1 LTCLATNAFYD
12 LAVLERLGRAAARWR
27 FAILAVWA
35 VLAVVGGVIGGGV
48 YDRTE
53 TVDDARGESGRVQ
66 ERLDELDP
74 EGELV
79 VAIIAGQDFF
89 ASTLVESA
97 TNVMYAIREI
107 PGVAE
112 VRDTYTGGGPMS
124 DDKQRS
130 VAIVELD
137 PDLEGDAALAVAD
150 QVTETLKTIQ
160 APEILVGGKLL
171 AERTFAEQAT
181 DDAVFGESIAL
192 VVLTAVLVLFLGGL
206 VAGLLPLAAALATI
220 AGSLLVLNALA
231 GVAAVSE
238 FAVNVVTLLG
248 LGLAVDYSLLMV
260 ARFREERA
268 ADPEASQEELLARTT
283 SGAGRAVL
291 VSGLAVGIALAA
303 LYVFADPVLS
313 AMSLGGGLAVATA
326 TLAGLTLVPA
336 LIAVAHRRIPPPGT
350 RTWVWR
356 RGRTP
361 GPGLLARL
369 AAFAQRRP
377 AAVAL
382 TVTAALVAL
391 SVPAF
396 GLDAANSDASSL
408 PADAQER
415 LVQES
420 LDRDFSIGAVE
431 PVIVLAERPD
441 AGLPARIGALGG
453 VTEITP
459 MDTLPKSVSG
469 FEVDPV
475 GSDDGARAQQ
485 LVRDIRAMDGSL
497 LVGGPAAE
505 LIDAK
510 DATRQRL
517 PLALIVVFVPTAL
530 LLFALTRSVL
540 VPLKAIVLNL
550 LTLLA
555 TLGVL
560 VLVFPGALDVTTPLL
575 LFMFIFGLS
584 MDYEVFLLAR
594 IKEEW
599 DRGTGSDRAASDRA
613 VLAGITAS
621 GPVVTLAALS
631 IGIVFAGFAIGQLAE
646 VRQIGVGMTVA
657 VLLDVTVVRGLLLPA
672 TMSLLGDRN
681 WWPGGDTR
689 EGRRMV

>member
-1 LTCLATNAFYD
+1 
-12 LAVLERLGRAAARWR
+12 VLERVGRAAARWR
-27 FAILAVWA
+27 VAILAVWA
-35 VLAVVGGVIGGGV
+35 VLAVVGGVLGGGV

-53 TVDDARGESGRVQ
+53 TVHDARGESARTQGI
-66 ERLDELDP
+66 LDELDP

-79 VAIIAGQDFF
+79 VAVIAGQDFF
-89 ASTLVESA
+89 ASGLVESA
-97 TNVMYAIREI
+97 TQAMYAIREI

-112 VRDTYTGGGPMS
+112 VRDAYTAGGPIG
-124 DDKQRS
+124 DDKERS
-130 VAIVELD
+130 LAIVELD
-137 PDLEGDAALAVAD
+137 PKLEGDAALAVAD
-150 QVTETLKTIQ
+150 RVTETLRTIQ

-181 DDAVFGESIAL
+181 EDAVFGESIAL
-192 VVLTAVLVLFLGGL
+192 VVLAAVLVLFGGGL

-231 GVAAVSE
+231 GAVAVSE

-268 ADPEASQEELLARTT
+268 ADPDAAPAELLARTT
-283 SGAGRAVL
+283 SAAGGAVL

-303 LYVFADPVLS
+303 LYAFADPVLS
-313 AMSLGGGLAVATA
+313 AMALGGGLAVGTA
-326 TLAGLTLVPA
+326 MLAALTLVPA
-336 LIAVAHRRIPPPGT
+336 LIAVAHRRIPAPGT

-382 TVTAALVAL
+382 TVAAALIAL
-391 SVPAF
+391 SVPAL

-408 PADAQER
+408 PESAQER
-415 LVQES
+415 RVQES

-431 PVIVLAERPD
+431 PTTVLSERPRE
-441 AGLPARIGALGG
+441 GLPARIGALGG
-453 VTEITP
+453 VTEVTP
-459 MDTLPKSVSG
+459 MDKLPPTVAG

-475 GSDDGARAQQ
+475 GSDDGERAQQ
-485 LVRDIRAMDGSL
+485 LVRDIRAMDGTL

-510 DATRQRL
+510 DSTRQRL
-517 PLALIVVFVPTAL
+517 PLALAVVFVPTAL

-560 VLVFPGALDVTTPLL
+560 VLLFPGPLDLTTPLL

-599 DRGTGSDRAASDRA
+599 DRRTGDGRAANDRA

-631 IGIVFAGFAIGQLAE
+631 IGIVFAGFALGELTE
-646 VRQIGVGMTVA
+646 VREIGVGMTLA

-681 WWPGGDTR
+681 WWPGAHARKSG
-689 EGRRMV
+689 RMV

>member
-1 LTCLATNAFYD
+1 
-12 LAVLERLGRAAARWR
+12 VLERLGRVAARWR
-27 FAILAVWA
+27 IAILAVWA
-35 VLAVVGGVIGGGV
+35 VLAVVGGVFGGGV

-53 TVDDARGESGRVQ
+53 SVDDARGESARVQ
-66 ERLDELDP
+66 ERLDELGP

-97 TNVMYAIREI
+97 TQTMYAIREI

-112 VRDTYTGGGPMS
+112 VRDAYTAGGPIG
-124 DDKQRS
+124 DRKDRS
-130 VAIVELD
+130 LAVIELD
-137 PDLEGDAALAVAD
+137 PKLEGDAALAVAD
-150 QVTETLKTIQ
+150 RVTETLKTIQ
-160 APEILVGGKLL
+160 APEVLVGGKLL

-181 DDAVFGESIAL
+181 KDAVFGESIAL
-192 VVLTAVLVLFLGGL
+192 VVLAAVLVLFLGGL

-220 AGSLLVLNALA
+220 AGSLLALDALA
-231 GVAAVSE
+231 RAVAVSE

-248 LGLAVDYSLLMV
+248 LGLAVDYSLLMI
-260 ARFREERA
+260 ARFRDERA
-268 ADPEASQEELLARTT
+268 ADTGAAPAELLARTT

-291 VSGLAVGIALAA
+291 VSGLAVGTALAA
-303 LYVFADPVLS
+303 LYVFADPMLS
-313 AMSLGGGLAVATA
+313 AMALGGGLAVATA
-326 TLAGLTLVPA
+326 TLAALTLVPA
-336 LIAVAHRRIPPPGT
+336 LIAVAHRRIPAPGT

-391 SVPAF
+391 SVPAL

-408 PADAQER
+408 PASAEER
-415 LVQES
+415 RVQES

-431 PVIVLAERPD
+431 PVIVLTDRPAE
-441 AGLPARIGALGG
+441 GLPARIGALGG
-453 VTEITP
+453 VTEVTP
-459 MDTLPKSVSG
+459 MDTLPKG
-469 FEVDPV
+469 FVGLEVDPK
-475 GSDDGARAQQ
+475 GTDDGEQAQQ
-485 LVRDIRAMDGSL
+485 LVRDIRALDGTL

-510 DATRQRL
+510 DSTRQRL
-517 PLALIVVFVPTAL
+517 PLALVVVFVPTAV

-540 VPLKAIVLNL
+540 VPLKAIALNL

-555 TLGVL
+555 TLGAL
-560 VLVFPGALDVTTPLL
+560 VLLFPGPLDVTTPLL

-599 DRGTGSDRAASDRA
+599 DQRTGEGRAANDRA

-631 IGIVFAGFAIGQLAE
+631 IGIVFAGFAIGKLAE
-646 VRQIGVGMTVA
+646 VRQIGVGMALA

-672 TMSLLGDRN
+672 TMSLLGGGN
-681 WWPGGDTR
+681 WWPGARAQDT
-689 EGRRMV
+689 GQMV